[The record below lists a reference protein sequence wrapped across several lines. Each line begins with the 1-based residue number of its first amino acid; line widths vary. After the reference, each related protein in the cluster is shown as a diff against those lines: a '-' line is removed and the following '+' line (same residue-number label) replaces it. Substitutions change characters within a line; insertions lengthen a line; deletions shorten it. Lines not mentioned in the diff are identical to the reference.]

1 MASINGISGGII
13 NNNIY
18 TGGPLEDV
26 LAVNNSVGSY
36 SIDSTGQP
44 IYALEVQTNTLNS
57 LGVSTHIQTET
68 DLKFSSAHRVDFD
81 SEIAIYKQ
89 GLPFLTSD
97 LSNNVFLPLNSSLS
111 SHVVSYDVSS
121 NKLSYM
127 LGGGG
132 GMGPTGPTGDTGSMG
147 PTGEAGQV
155 GPTGPMGQTGEVGP
169 TGEAGQVGPTGPMGQ
184 TGEMGPTGEAGQV
197 GPTGPMGQT
206 GEMGPT
212 GEAGQVGPT
221 GPMGQTGE
229 VGPTGEAGQVGPTG
243 EAGQVGP
250 TGEAGQVGPTG
261 PIGQTGP
268 SVQSN
273 TFYFNSGDDLQTK
286 INLLNTQRTQ
296 LLLAPGSFTPASLL
310 TMNNLDTVAL
320 VGSTSFSPF
329 TRINQNL
336 TVSGLTSTR
345 NQFSYL
351 AINGIFTIQDTQ
363 GRHRFISTEF
373 LKDFTIAG
381 TTSNFITFD
390 NCEFSSGALTV
401 PITFGGVLIFKN
413 CNFSA
418 YTFNLNNPMSS
429 QVIFLGCLGL
439 NPINTNKCTIQAWN
453 EVNGITQADASIINC
468 NEVNATVEVNS
479 VLGNFTDVSGVVITI
494 NPNSPVNGIEIQS
507 TTGNGKIKLVDN
519 DGDEIEIQNTEIDV
533 VHSASLNQ
541 TARYYQFRDSTG
553 AEVDWYM
560 GSSVPSHVAPQGSLF
575 VETSGPGIYQYKTS
589 TGWNAVGG
597 GGGGGGV
604 VGSYNVPCSVRAT
617 MSAGQTVTTTSTKIL
632 FDTMGFMDPSG
643 WINNISNNQFTI
655 PFSGV
660 YTICSNINGTVGSN
674 IPFAMTVVRNG
685 SSISSRENEFSNAG
699 DFGLS
704 IYYVDYFSAG
714 DLVQINAQAIGGS
727 IVISNA
733 TSFFSIQGFRQDPLS
748 LSSTIY
754 IPKIVKRIMSGTNAI
769 NTTPNQIFYQN
780 PEIKLPNNSWIDDSV
795 NGQFTIAENGV
806 YQINAG
812 YQLPSPAGDYFS
824 TIFIYKNGA
833 EIQRDA
839 EFINTSTTTPV
850 VSIVGVYQLVIGDII
865 QIWAQNSLV
874 GQSVQNQPAS
884 YFAVQKISV

>member
-1 MASINGISGGII
+1 
-13 NNNIY
+13 
-18 TGGPLEDV
+18 
-26 LAVNNSVGSY
+26 
-36 SIDSTGQP
+36 
-44 IYALEVQTNTLNS
+44 
-57 LGVSTHIQTET
+57 
-68 DLKFSSAHRVDFD
+68 
-81 SEIAIYKQ
+81 
-89 GLPFLTSD
+89 
-97 LSNNVFLPLNSSLS
+97 
-111 SHVVSYDVSS
+111 
-121 NKLSYM
+121 
-127 LGGGG
+127 
-132 GMGPTGPTGDTGSMG
+132 
-147 PTGEAGQV
+147 
-155 GPTGPMGQTGEVGP
+155 
-169 TGEAGQVGPTGPMGQ
+169 
-184 TGEMGPTGEAGQV
+184 
-197 GPTGPMGQT
+197 
-206 GEMGPT
+206 
-212 GEAGQVGPT
+212 
-221 GPMGQTGE
+221 
-229 VGPTGEAGQVGPTG
+229 
-243 EAGQVGP
+243 
-250 TGEAGQVGPTG
+250 
-261 PIGQTGP
+261 
-268 SVQSN
+268 
-273 TFYFNSGDDLQTK
+273 
-286 INLLNTQRTQ
+286 
-296 LLLAPGSFTPASLL
+296 
-310 TMNNLDTVAL
+310 MNNFDTVSL
-320 VGSTSFSPF
+320 VGATSFSPS

-390 NCEFSSGALTV
+390 NCEFSGGALTV

-507 TTGNGKIKLVDN
+507 ATGNGKIKLVDN

-533 VHSASLNQ
+533 VHSAALDQ
-541 TARYYQFRDSTG
+541 TVRYYQLKDSAG
-553 AEVDWYM
+553 SQVDWFI
-560 GSSVPSHVAPQGSLF
+560 GSTTPTHVASKGSIF
-575 VETSGPGIYQYKTS
+575 VETSTPSIYQS
-589 TGWNAVGG
+589 SGAGVWNAV

-617 MSAGQTVTTTSTKIL
+617 MSAGQTISTTTTKVL
-632 FDTMGFMDPSG
+632 FDTMSFMDPSG
-643 WINNISNNQFTI
+643 WINDISSNQFTI

-660 YTICSNINGTVGSN
+660 YSVCSNINGTVGSN

-685 SSISSRENEFSNAG
+685 STINSRENEFSNAG

-733 TSFFSIQGFRQDPLS
+733 TSFFSIQGFRQDPLNI
-748 LSSTIY
+748 SSTIY

-769 NTTPNQIFYQN
+769 NTTPSQIFYLN
-780 PEIKLPNNSWIDDSV
+780 PEIKLPNSTWIDDSV
-795 NGQFTIAENGV
+795 NGQFTINENGV
-806 YQINAG
+806 YQVNAG

-833 EIQRDA
+833 EIQRDT
-839 EFINTSTTTPV
+839 EFINSSTTTPV
-850 VSIVGVYQLVIGDII
+850 VSIIGVYQLVIGDII

-884 YFAVQKISV
+884 FFSVQKLSV